1 MRTSRVRKTNYTTED
16 ITQRHIGTG
25 ERERT
30 RGRPVDEFTGV
41 IAAPTKR
48 VPPAKKR
55 IRRQSGAKK
64 VTALLQIALPAE
76 HMRACP
82 CRIIII
88 YASERLIINLHAVTT
103 IVNSSRYYSGMPSAR
118 V

>member
-1 MRTSRVRKTNYTTED
+1 MFVKRIILQKILHRGILVPER
-16 ITQRHIGTG
+16 

-41 IAAPTKR
+41 IAAQTKR

-103 IVNSSRYYSGMPSAR
+103 IVNSYRYYSGMPSAR